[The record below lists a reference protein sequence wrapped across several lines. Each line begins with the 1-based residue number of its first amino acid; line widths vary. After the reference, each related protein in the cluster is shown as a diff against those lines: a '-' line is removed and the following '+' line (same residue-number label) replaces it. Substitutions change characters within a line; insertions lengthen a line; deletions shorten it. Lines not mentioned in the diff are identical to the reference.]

1 VEIAFSIDN
10 ITERFEY
17 ERKNGL
23 WDNTVNTIKRMH
35 EMKAKYNDPEI
46 GATIVTQICLTV
58 NIQNVYYLKDLCDW
72 ALQQGFDYFYFNV
85 LHHPNSM
92 NIAYMT
98 PAGKD
103 LVINKLVSDEF
114 TQDHR
119 MEINNIIRFIKNGP
133 GSNGEEFAKRMFE
146 FDTSRKEDFNVLYP
160 EIAEAMD
167 YRKWIKPDNFCMAPW
182 VHTYI
187 SPQSERRMCCAS
199 REPAQAFKQY
209 IDTKGSHGQYDP
221 IPLRDH
227 WNNDHMRDVRLR
239 MIAGE
244 ELSECQLCNEN
255 PAGAYRDYFWHLFG
269 NLYNHVLVDTTDDG
283 AHHGMPISWDYR
295 ISNLCNFKCRM
306 CGDMLSSSWE
316 SEVKKHNLVWKDN
329 PKNFWM
335 DPYVRGDIHQFQK
348 NVAFDE
354 LKQATEKHSIQEIY
368 WVGGE
373 PLMMEEHWHIMERLI
388 ELKDIKNVY
397 VRYNTNLSQLQ
408 FKGTHLYKDV
418 LPKTQNWEI
427 CASIDAV
434 GDIGEY
440 IRTGLKWDSWLQN
453 FKDGLAIQSRANQ
466 MRLDLTITLPGLIDL
481 RNMFDLSKELN
492 TQILT
497 KTVLAFSPD
506 IFMSPQILPRNILN
520 TIIDEHLAYMEP
532 IADWKQKSIIDVLK
546 DLRYNAQTA
555 EEQWPDTYIDGLAKG
570 KGVCEKLESIRTQ
583 SITMADIMAMRDDTN
598 AWWQSIIPISEEEY
612 SNKNGERGQL

>member
-1 VEIAFSIDN
+1 
-10 ITERFEY
+10 
-17 ERKNGL
+17 
-23 WDNTVNTIKRMH
+23 
-35 EMKAKYNDPEI
+35 
-46 GATIVTQICLTV
+46 
-58 NIQNVYYLKDLCDW
+58 
-72 ALQQGFDYFYFNV
+72 
-85 LHHPNSM
+85 
-92 NIAYMT
+92 
-98 PAGKD
+98 
-103 LVINKLVSDEF
+103 
-114 TQDHR
+114 

-316 SEVKKHNLVWKDN
+316 
-329 PKNFWM
+329 
-335 DPYVRGDIHQFQK
+335 
-348 NVAFDE
+348 
-354 LKQATEKHSIQEIY
+354 
-368 WVGGE
+368 
-373 PLMMEEHWHIMERLI
+373 
-388 ELKDIKNVY
+388 
-397 VRYNTNLSQLQ
+397 
-408 FKGTHLYKDV
+408 
-418 LPKTQNWEI
+418 
-427 CASIDAV
+427 
-434 GDIGEY
+434 
-440 IRTGLKWDSWLQN
+440 
-453 FKDGLAIQSRANQ
+453 
-466 MRLDLTITLPGLIDL
+466 
-481 RNMFDLSKELN
+481 
-492 TQILT
+492 
-497 KTVLAFSPD
+497 
-506 IFMSPQILPRNILN
+506 
-520 TIIDEHLAYMEP
+520 
-532 IADWKQKSIIDVLK
+532 
-546 DLRYNAQTA
+546 
-555 EEQWPDTYIDGLAKG
+555 
-570 KGVCEKLESIRTQ
+570 
-583 SITMADIMAMRDDTN
+583 
-598 AWWQSIIPISEEEY
+598 
-612 SNKNGERGQL
+612 